1 MAYNVMIVDD
11 SKSMRHVIKKVLK
24 ISGLDLGEI
33 IEASNGQEA
42 LDQLQNHWV
51 DLILCDI
58 HMPVMDG
65 IEFLRHLGTL
75 ADLRDVPVVL
85 VTTERNEKRL
95 KEAMALGARG
105 YLSKPFQPEECRS
118 LVLELLGVSNGWQLA
133 ESDEGCDF

>member
-24 ISGLDLGEI
+24 ISGLDIGEI

-42 LDQLQNHWV
+42 LDQLQDHWV
-51 DLILCDI
+51 DLILSDI

-75 ADLRDVPVVL
+75 ADLQDVPVVL

-95 KEAMALGARG
+95 NEAMALGARA
-105 YLSKPFQPEECRS
+105 YLSKPFQPEEFRA
-118 LVLELLGVSNGWQLA
+118 LVIQLLGVHDGWELA

>member
-1 MAYNVMIVDD
+1 MAYNIMIVDD

-33 IEASNGQEA
+33 IEAANGQEA

-51 DLILCDI
+51 DLILSDI

-65 IEFLRHLGTL
+65 IEFLRHLRTL
-75 ADLRDVPVVL
+75 ADLGDVPVVL

-105 YLSKPFQPEECRS
+105 YLSKPFQPEEFRS
-118 LVLELLGVSNGWQLA
+118 VVLRLLGVSDEWELA
-133 ESDEGCDF
+133 ESDESCDF

>member
-33 IEASNGQEA
+33 IEARNGQEA

-51 DLILCDI
+51 DLILIDI

-65 IEFLRHLGTL
+65 IEFLRHLGTR

-85 VTTERNEKRL
+85 VTTEHNEKRL

-105 YLSKPFQPEECRS
+105 YLSKPFQPEEFRS
-118 LVLELLGVSNGWQLA
+118 LVLRLLGVSDEWELA
-133 ESDEGCDF
+133 ESDESCDF

>member
-11 SKSMRHVIKKVLK
+11 SKTMRHVIKKVLK

-33 IEASNGQEA
+33 IEAGNGQEA

-51 DLILCDI
+51 DLILSDI

-105 YLSKPFQPEECRS
+105 YLSKPFQPEEFRS
-118 LVLELLGVSNGWQLA
+118 LVLRLLGVSDEWELA
-133 ESDEGCDF
+133 ESDESCDF

>member
-33 IEASNGQEA
+33 IEAGNGQEA

-51 DLILCDI
+51 DLILSDI

-105 YLSKPFQPEECRS
+105 YLSKPFQPEEFRS
-118 LVLELLGVSNGWQLA
+118 LVLRLLGVSDGWELA

>member
-24 ISGLDLGEI
+24 ISGLDLGKI
-33 IEASNGQEA
+33 IEAANGQEA

-51 DLILCDI
+51 DLILSDI

-105 YLSKPFQPEECRS
+105 YLSKPFQPEEFRS
-118 LVLELLGVSNGWQLA
+118 VVLRLLGVSDEWELA
-133 ESDEGCDF
+133 ESDESCDF